1 LSENYIN
8 ILELIMKRLDI
19 FDKLMSLPVLNI
31 FEPFYKKNK
40 EILLYLFFGGLAFL
54 LNIILFYIFYAD
66 LLFNELVANA
76 LSWILCVLFQFFTN
90 RIWVFDGKTD
100 NNIAFFK
107 QMFSFTAGRVFT
119 LVIEE
124 IILAIFITCLNLPSL
139 PVKLAAQVIVIVL
152 NYVISKLY
160 VFKK

>member
-1 LSENYIN
+1 
-8 ILELIMKRLDI
+8 M
-19 FDKLMSLPVLNI
+19 
-31 FEPFYKKNK
+31 
-40 EILLYLFFGGLAFL
+40 
-54 LNIILFYIFYAD
+54 
-66 LLFNELVANA
+66 FNELVANA

>member
-1 LSENYIN
+1 
-8 ILELIMKRLDI
+8 MKKLDI
-19 FDKLMSLPVLNI
+19 FDKLISLPVLNI

>member
-1 LSENYIN
+1 
-8 ILELIMKRLDI
+8 MKKLDI

-90 RIWVFDGKTD
+90 RIWVFDG
-100 NNIAFFK
+100 
-107 QMFSFTAGRVFT
+107 SF
-119 LVIEE
+119 L
-124 IILAIFITCLNLPSL
+124 
-139 PVKLAAQVIVIVL
+139 
-152 NYVISKLY
+152 
-160 VFKK
+160 